1 MKTKADLSHRTDK
14 DILKKPMKA
23 TLQQIKDKIYEEIV
37 NSANNKNA
45 TFRGGEYRIGL
56 RKAIDIIEQFIEDE
70 SND

>member
-1 MKTKADLSHRTDK
+1 MKE
-14 DILKKPMKA
+14 I
-23 TLQQIKDKIYEEIV
+23 LQQIKDKIYEEIV